1 MPFLNLDANY
11 QPGTEMTVW
20 DKVFSGDFES
30 IDNYEIVNEDD
41 PDTIYFK
48 VDYMNGVE
56 LKKGQVATIKQE
68 IGWIYNQKREHV
80 YILSISQEVYNSGRV
95 MLVDGKY
102 RPLNKLKNND
112 VVDPSQLVLVECK
125 FWFYSETQKLL
136 ILHSEAVYDFMSGEL
151 PENYECPGKVAAKL
165 VE

>member
-95 MLVDGKY
+95 MLIDGKY
-102 RPLNKLKNND
+102 RPLNKLKNKD

-151 PENYECPGKVAAKL
+151 PENYEGPGKVAAKL